1 MGSFHRFGFGLISAR
16 VITVGYCAKFG
27 QKIGGDD
34 LVVGEVFFVSF
45 PPHFADVLVD
55 FAESP
60 AKSRVKFIFDGVF
73 STSRDAGGDSG
84 PFVA

>member
-1 MGSFHRFGFGLISAR
+1 M
-16 VITVGYCAKFG
+16 
-27 QKIGGDD
+27 
-34 LVVGEVFFVSF
+34 SF